1 MSYWPTQLD
10 YGTTVGL
17 QEKPCTGMYLVVEGA
32 GLHAARRDG
41 RGPFVPHPIE
51 HIDLFSWSASGTDP
65 ALVELEV
72 LLRGLK
78 TTNQFC
84 YDLCHILWKPA
95 RRDPFHAL
103 VIGPIDGPLDRDSA
117 EWPEWTAIKATLP
130 GYDPQAPGRYIVG
143 AWITPRIS

>member
-1 MSYWPTQLD
+1 M
-10 YGTTVGL
+10 
-17 QEKPCTGMYLVVEGA
+17 
-32 GLHAARRDG
+32 
-41 RGPFVPHPIE
+41 
-51 HIDLFSWSASGTDP
+51 
-65 ALVELEV
+65 ELEV